1 MSNLSLRLA
10 VAAYT
15 EAGRLISAAAR
26 NIAEAR
32 TSDDRGDNNIS
43 MIMWIVGIVAFAA
56 IAIAAFKTLGES
68 KLDDMTGL

>member
-15 EAGRLISAAAR
+15 EAERLISAAAR

>member
-1 MSNLSLRLA
+1 MTNLALRLA
-10 VAAYT
+10 VAAH
-15 EAGRLISAAAR
+15 ARLEQLVSAAAR
-26 NIAEAR
+26 NITEAR
-32 TSDDRGDNNIS
+32 ASDDRGDNNIS